1 MVLPVQQGLQC
12 SSAAMPR
19 QLQHTQQ
26 PRRKLNPLHDQITT
40 AVLVGLAGLVKI
52 VGWPRLLLPIW
63 HSLSLQELIVHC
75 LVCCCCLLCGESVR
89 LGVCE
94 STSMCGVHHQA
105 E

>member
-1 MVLPVQQGLQC
+1 MVLPVLQGLQC

-26 PRRKLNPLHDQITT
+26 LWRKLSLLRDQLTT
-40 AVLVGLAGLVKI
+40 PVLVGLAGLVKT
-52 VGWPRLLLPIW
+52 VEWPRLILPIW
-63 HSLSLQELIVHC
+63 HSLSRSC
-75 LVCCCCLLCGESVR
+75 LSIVCCCCLLCGESFR
-89 LGVCE
+89 LGICE